1 MGSKCIYCFEYLSD
15 SIDELTK
22 SFNER
27 LQMELDIENE
37 FDSPSDDDV
46 SLEQAERIEHNNNKD
61 IDKELAEKISGIK

>member
-1 MGSKCIYCFEYLSD
+1 
-15 SIDELTK
+15 
-22 SFNER
+22 
-27 LQMELDIENE
+27 MELDIENE